1 MLFPFSVMTMDRTFL
16 PARPAAA
23 VAALGFAAIL
33 GAFAGCSTTHR
44 LAVDAD
50 RDVSSRANGAL
61 ATAGFDPGRIEARAY
76 RGVVA
81 LLGEADEIEAR
92 EAQRVISEVPGV
104 VRVNNLVLNEGS
116 STVSGF
122 ARAKKA
128 PIIARART
136 GQQGP
141 E

>member
-1 MLFPFSVMTMDRTFL
+1 MKTDRSSP

-23 VAALGFAAIL
+23 VAVLGFAAIL
-33 GAFAGCSTTHR
+33 GVFAGCSTTHS

-50 RDVSSRANGAL
+50 SEVSGRANGAL
-61 ATAGFDPGRIEARAY
+61 ATAGFDHGRIEACVY

-81 LLGEADEIEAR
+81 LVGEADETEAR
-92 EAQRVISEVPGV
+92 EAQRVVSAVPGV

-116 STVSGF
+116 STASGF

-128 PIIARART
+128 PIIARAGA
-136 GQQGP
+136 GQPGNENQ
-141 E
+141 

>member
-1 MLFPFSVMTMDRTFL
+1 
-16 PARPAAA
+16 

-33 GAFAGCSTTHR
+33 GVFAGCSTTHR

-50 RDVSSRANGAL
+50 REVSGRANGAL
-61 ATAGFDPGRIEARAY
+61 TAAGFESGRIEARVY

-81 LLGEADEIEAR
+81 LLGEADESEAR
-92 EAQRVISEVPGV
+92 EAQRVVSAVPGV
-104 VRVNNLVLNEGS
+104 VRVNNLVVNEGS
-116 STVSGF
+116 STTSGF

>member
-1 MLFPFSVMTMDRTFL
+1 MDRTSA

-23 VAALGFAAIL
+23 VAALGFAAVL
-33 GAFAGCSTTHR
+33 CVFAGCSTTHR
-44 LAVDAD
+44 LAVDSD
-50 RDVSSRANGAL
+50 REVSGRANGAL
-61 ATAGFDPGRIEARAY
+61 TAAGFDSGRIEARCY

-81 LLGEADEIEAR
+81 LLGEADETEAR
-92 EAQRVISEVPGV
+92 EAQRVVSTVPGV
-104 VRVNNLVLNEGS
+104 LRVNNLVLNEGS
-116 STVSGF
+116 STTSGF

>member
-1 MLFPFSVMTMDRTFL
+1 M
-16 PARPAAA
+16 
-23 VAALGFAAIL
+23 AALGFAAVL
-33 GAFAGCSTTHR
+33 CVFAGCSTTHR
-44 LAVDAD
+44 LAVDSD
-50 RDVSSRANGAL
+50 REVSGRANGAL
-61 ATAGFDPGRIEARAY
+61 PAAGFDSGQIEARCY

-81 LLGEADEIEAR
+81 LLGEADETEAR
-92 EAQRVISEVPGV
+92 EAQRVVSTVPGV
-104 VRVNNLVLNEGS
+104 LRVNNLVLYEGS
-116 STVSGF
+116 STTSGF